1 MNETWDE
8 LTFGDRTFTPVVRTL
23 GEMKEVLYDQGF
35 LVTASMDSVPLY
47 YMFRE
52 VAKNDLDGEQ
62 IQALGLRYDVTII
75 PPMKLGLEFVKTAGH
90 YHPFVPGS
98 KLTYPEIYEV
108 LEGEAHYLLQKREEE
123 ERGGDVIT
131 DVVLIPAHRGDKV
144 IIHPNYGHVTIN
156 PANTTLKM
164 ANWVARSFSSI
175 YDPYKQRGGAAYF
188 ELTSGKLVRN
198 ERYETVPEIRILR
211 PSASWL
217 RYMKLSTA
225 IPMYELLQE
234 PAELEFLLEPEAWFQ
249 DERAG
254 E

>member
-35 LVTASMDSVPLY
+35 LVTASMDNVPLY

-52 VAKNDLDGEQ
+52 VAKNEADAQQ
-62 IQALGLRYDVTII
+62 ITALGLRYDVTII
-75 PPMKLGLEFVKTAGH
+75 PPLKLGLEFVKTAGH
-90 YHPFVPGS
+90 YHPRVPGS

-108 LEGEAHYLLQKREEE
+108 LEGEAHYLLQQREEAE
-123 ERGGDVIT
+123 SGGDAIT
-131 DVVLIPAHRGDKV
+131 DVMLILAHRGDKV
-144 IIHPNYGHVTIN
+144 IIPPNYGHVTIN
-156 PANTTLKM
+156 PTNTTLKM

-175 YDPYKQRGGAAYF
+175 YDPYKERGGAAYF
-188 ELTSGKLVRN
+188 ELTSREFVRN
-198 ERYETVPEIRILR
+198 ERYDVVPAIRILR
-211 PSASWL
+211 PAATWL
-217 RYMKLSTA
+217 RGVELSTV

-234 PAELEFLLEPEAWFQ
+234 PSNLEFLLKPEAWF
-249 DERAG
+249 RFG